1 MRVARNADHIIDV
14 LNRHPPPAESLRIL
28 RDTGN
33 LKNIIPSGHR
43 LPFGVPRTMKS
54 ASAQDLTNN
63 DRAQN
68 ESDFFSSES
77 ALGILKLILAGSEL
91 SEVLTI
97 IARLVESTGN
107 GTLCTI
113 WLPHA
118 DGKHLY
124 CASGWAASGP
134 CNPQRRNSR
143 VGRRS
148 GELSYC
154 ESTSYDF
161 ACLSSLSARRGERQ
175 PNHAATRKV
184 EKNNRDRPKA
194 LPRWPRVAEETP
206 EL

>member
-1 MRVARNADHIIDV
+1 MVKLIEIMRQYRKSERLDARCAKRGSHYRRSESAPSAGGIVANSS
-14 LNRHPPPAESLRIL
+14 RHRQPE
-28 RDTGN
+28 
-33 LKNIIPSGHR
+33 NIIPSGHR
-43 LPFGVPRTMKS
+43 LPFGVPRTMKP

-154 ESTSYDF
+154 EST
-161 ACLSSLSARRGERQ
+161 L
-175 PNHAATRKV
+175 
-184 EKNNRDRPKA
+184 
-194 LPRWPRVAEETP
+194 
-206 EL
+206 